1 MSLVVGLV
9 VGMAVFMFMW
19 GWREYRKPS
28 PVKERAKT
36 FGADPKAEAAI
47 KPSYYQRRLRPL
59 ARRLGPRLRF
69 LQPVLQPTAVDKHLV
84 YAGYPAG
91 LETPDDVLGLQ
102 ALGGIFLFALF
113 GSLMLSGE
121 LVAFFL
127 AGFMMLAGLYWPII
141 WLSARATERQ
151 RKITLAV
158 PDMLD
163 LLTICVEAGL
173 GFDLSLEHILEKMSG
188 ALADEMRLF
197 MRELHMGVPR
207 AEAFARLRERTNSQE
222 LHTLIDALV
231 QGHELGVPIA
241 KTLEEQAGDM
251 RIRRL
256 QRAREQGA
264 QASPKIS
271 LVTTILVAP
280 SIMCVFLAVV
290 IFYVVGEISAGFGGG
305 IK

>member
-1 MSLVVGLV
+1 MNLLVGLIV
-9 VGMAVFMFMW
+9 AVAVFVFML

-28 PVKERAKT
+28 PIKERVQA
-36 FGADPKAEAAI
+36 FGADPKAAEAV

-69 LQPVLQPTAVDKHLV
+69 LQPALQPTAVEKHLV
-84 YAGYPAG
+84 YAGYPGG
-91 LETPDDVLGLQ
+91 LTTPDDVLGVQ
-102 ALGGIFLFALF
+102 AIGGCFMFALF
-113 GSLMLSGE
+113 GSLMLSGQPM
-121 LVAFFL
+121 AFL
-127 AGFMMLAGLYWPII
+127 LTAFMTLAGLYWPII

-173 GFDLSLEHILEKMSG
+173 GFDLSLEHILEKMTG
-188 ALADEMRLF
+188 PLADELRLF
-197 MRELHMGVPR
+197 MQELGMGVPR
-207 AEAFARLRERTNSQE
+207 QEAFNRLRDRTNSME
-222 LHTLIDALV
+222 LHTLLDALV
-231 QGHELGVPIA
+231 QAQELGVPIA

-251 RIRRL
+251 RVRRL

-280 SIMCVFLAVV
+280 SIMCMFLAVV
-290 IFYVVGEISAGFGGG
+290 IFYVVGEIRTGFGL
-305 IK
+305 